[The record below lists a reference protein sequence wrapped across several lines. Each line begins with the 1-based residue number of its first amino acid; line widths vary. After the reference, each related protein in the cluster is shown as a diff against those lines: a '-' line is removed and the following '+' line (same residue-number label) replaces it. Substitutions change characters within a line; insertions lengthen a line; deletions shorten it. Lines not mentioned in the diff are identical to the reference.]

1 MVSIIQI
8 LTKLFIFIQKL
19 NILRGFFIILAWES
33 WNIEK
38 IADRLKRPMK
48 IAFILIH

>member
-19 NILRGFFIILAWES
+19 NILRGIFIILAWES

-38 IADRLKRPMK
+38 IADLRN
-48 IAFILIH
+48 A